1 MNESLRLLYITKDPI
16 VGQIAERAGV
26 DWIFVDMEYRGKLD
40 RQANRDSVISAHTLE
55 DVLAMRR
62 AITHSQ
68 LMVRINPWGDWSR
81 QEVEDVVQ
89 AGADIIMLP
98 FFTTATEVSTFIKEV
113 AGGAKTCL
121 LLETMDGIAA
131 LDDILTVPGIDFVH
145 IGLNDLH
152 IERGT
157 TFMFEFLADGGID
170 AIAVKLRAAGIT
182 FGFGG
187 MARIGGLVPPAERI
201 LAEHF
206 RLGSTGVIL
215 SRSFCHPSQATGG
228 AAFEAIFKAE
238 VSKVRAE
245 ESRLSKATAAF
256 FEQNRLQV
264 INEVEQVVRQMKEKQ
279 A

>member
-1 MNESLRLLYITKDPI
+1 MTMRLLYITKDPA
-16 VGQIAERAGV
+16 VGRVAENAGV
-26 DWIFVDMEYRGKLD
+26 DWIFLDMEYRGKSD
-40 RQANRDSVISAHTLE
+40 RQANRDTVISAHTLE
-55 DVLAMRR
+55 DVLAMRQ

-68 LMVRINPWGDWSR
+68 LMVRINPWGEWSR

-98 FFTTATEVSTFIKEV
+98 FFTTATEVSAFIREV
-113 AGGAKTCL
+113 AGRAKTCL
-121 LLETMDGIAA
+121 LLETMDAIAA
-131 LDDILTVPGIDFVH
+131 LDEIMSVPDIDFVH

-157 TFMFEFLADGGID
+157 NFMFEFLADGGVD

-206 RLGSTGVIL
+206 RIGSSGVIL
-215 SRSFCHPSQATGG
+215 SRSFCHPSQANAGEE
-228 AAFEAIFKAE
+228 FEAMFKAE
-238 VSKVRAE
+238 VAKIRAE
-245 ESRLSKATAAF
+245 EFRLATAAAAF

-264 INEVEQVVRQMKEKQ
+264 INEVEQVVRQIKERQ

>member
-1 MNESLRLLYITKDPI
+1 MNENLRLLYITKDPI
-16 VGQIAERAGV
+16 VGQIVERAGV
-26 DWIFVDMEYRGKLD
+26 DWIFVDMEYRGKSD
-40 RQANRDSVISAHTLE
+40 RQANRDTVISAHTLE

-62 AITHSQ
+62 VITHS
-68 LMVRINPWGDWSR
+68 LLTVRINPWGEWSR

-98 FFTTATEVSTFIKEV
+98 FFRTATEVFAFIGEV
-113 AGGAKTCL
+113 AGRAKTCL
-121 LLETMDGIAA
+121 LLETMDAIAR
-131 LDDILTVPGIDFVH
+131 LDDIIALQGIDFVH

-152 IERGT
+152 IELGT
-157 TFMFEFLADGGID
+157 TFMFEFLAYGGVD

-228 AAFEAIFKAE
+228 EAFESIFKAE
-238 VSKVRAE
+238 VAKVRAE
-245 ESRLSKATAAF
+245 EFRLSKAPLAF
-256 FEQNRLQV
+256 FEHNRLQV
-264 INEVEQVVRQMKEKQ
+264 IKDVEQVVRQMKERQ
-279 A
+279 V